1 MQLQTMLNHMLR
13 DRSPKAKEPSVK
25 KLKMQ
30 AAKLGLTIEVD
41 RVGREIGYWIN
52 GTNWTDGTFCSSKS
66 ELEYKLN
73 NFTR

>member
-13 DRSPKAKEPSVK
+13 DRSKKEREPSLT
-25 KLKMQ
+25 KLRRQ
-30 AAKLGLTIEVD
+30 AAKLGLRIEID
-41 RVGREIGYWIN
+41 RVGRDIGYWIE
-52 GTNWTDGTFCSSKS
+52 GTGWQDDRFCSSKS